1 MRTAD
6 AGTPDDLL
14 VWQDVRERVDWA
26 RACPEVTGP
35 VRAARDGIA
44 DHAAASG
51 PARGEERAE
60 RLGAAWRQAY
70 ADACAGRCL
79 DFERLAGWQRTVLG
93 VPQAAFRTGTAFA
106 KGGRERYGLHG
117 DTERRFAACLA
128 QSREPAVPLPA
139 RAARLYLDV
148 AFFHPFDDGNGRAA
162 LLALGHL
169 LAAEDIVLGWVAP
182 LTVAR
187 YADDPDAAAELA
199 HVTHRLIT
207 RPPHR
212 TTAAP
217 GLRTQHHAEDA
228 DAAAS
233 LYGVIA

>member
-6 AGTPDDLL
+6 RGRAPDDLL

-26 RACPEVTGP
+26 GACPDVTGP
-35 VRAARDGIA
+35 VRGARDGIA

-51 PARGEERAE
+51 PTRGEDRAE

-70 ADACAGRCL
+70 ADARAGRRL

-93 VPQAAFRTGTAFA
+93 VPRAAFRTRTAFA
-106 KGGRERYGLHG
+106 KGGRERYGLRG
-117 DTERRFAACLA
+117 DTTRRFAACLA
-128 QSREPAVPLPA
+128 QSRASSVPLPA

-169 LAAEDIVLGWVAP
+169 LATEDIVPAWVGP

-187 YADDPDAAAELA
+187 YADDPEGAAELA
-199 HVTHRLIT
+199 HVVHLLIT
-207 RPPHR
+207 RPPRR
-212 TTAAP
+212 THF
-217 GLRTQHHAEDA
+217 GGA
-228 DAAAS
+228 DQS
-233 LYGVIA
+233 R